1 MKVLILSA
9 NTGGGHNSAAAA
21 VQEVFEQKGIDCD
34 IRDALAFVSE
44 FHSEVISTGHV
55 YLYRY
60 LPKLF
65 GVGYRFEERHH
76 PRLLYEQMAMGAK
89 RFARFVARNGYDAV
103 VSTHIFGS
111 MMATESRE
119 KFGLSIPHYLVVTDY
134 CMYPGMEMI
143 DVDRFFIAAEDLSPL
158 YIASGIHPNRLCAS
172 GIPIRHRFMSP
183 MEKSEA
189 RRSLRLKDDGPV
201 ILLFS
206 GSIGCGHLTHVV
218 PRLERLLP
226 EDAKL
231 VVICGNNRKLAKRLR
246 DHCGEK
252 CRVMGFTNRVADYMA
267 AADLCI
273 SKPGGLSTTEMVA
286 MKMPMLLMLSVPG
299 CETHNLNYFV
309 HHGVALGT
317 DSWSEVIA
325 ACERLMLHPDELDKM
340 RQKYRKL
347 SYAGGAE
354 LIVTSVME
362 DIKNGK

>member
-21 VQEVFEQKGIDCD
+21 VHEVFAQKGVICD
-34 IRDALAFVSE
+34 VRDALAFVSE
-44 FHSEVISTGHV
+44 FHSEVISNGHV

-89 RFARFVARNGYDAV
+89 KFARFVVRNGYDAV

-111 MMATESRE
+111 MMATEARKKYGFS
-119 KFGLSIPHYLVVTDY
+119 LPHYLVVTDY

-143 DVDRFFIAAEDLSPL
+143 DVDRFFIAAEDLTPL
-158 YIASGIHPNRLCAS
+158 YIASGIHNERLCSS
-172 GIPIRHRFMSP
+172 GIPIHRRFLSP
-183 MEKSEA
+183 MEKREA
-189 RRSLRLKDDGPV
+189 RRSLRLREDGRI

-218 PRLERLLP
+218 PRLEQLLP

-231 VVICGNNRKLAKRLR
+231 VVICGNNHKLAKRLR

-252 CRVMGFTNRVADYMA
+252 CRVIGFTKRVSDYMA

-286 MKMPMLLMLSVPG
+286 MKLPMLLMLSVPG

-309 HHGVALGT
+309 HHGVAVGT
-317 DSWSEVIA
+317 DSWAEAIEECVALLSA
-325 ACERLMLHPDELDKM
+325 PDKLDAM
-340 RQKYRKL
+340 RQKYRKIP
-347 SYAGGAE
+347 YFCGAE
-354 LIVTSVME
+354 SIVTAVME
-362 DIKNGK
+362 DFHNGK